1 MRSTEL
7 GIMKDNL
14 DVYSAFAGA
23 VAALLKGIKHRLSM
37 RQVILSLVIASI
49 LSWSTIGV
57 LQYFFSSTDPKIT
70 ILVSFSV
77 GWVANELTDIL
88 DEFVKDKV
96 PVLLE
101 IIFRIKPNKKKDEE
115 NGEKQ
120 SEGK

>member
-1 MRSTEL
+1 
-7 GIMKDNL
+7 MKDNL
-14 DVYSAFAGA
+14 DVYSAVAGA

-37 RQVILSLVIASI
+37 RQVILSLLIASI

-57 LQYFFSSTDPKIT
+57 LQYFFSSTDSKIT

-101 IIFRIKPNKKKDEE
+101 VIFRIKPNKKKDEE
-115 NGEKQ
+115 NGEEQ